1 MSDVGAHHDDLRP
14 LMFSIAYRMTGSVA
28 EAEDVVQDAFLRM
41 HVTEQSG
48 ERIDNVEAYATTV
61 TTRLAIDALRSART
75 QRERYV
81 GTWLPEPILDSE
93 MGVGTAPAVSLRV
106 ADPEGSAERTETLS
120 VAVLVLLEEL
130 GPVERAVF
138 VLREALGDDYRDIAR
153 IVGKSEAN
161 CRQLYSRARRRLD
174 ASRPDRGTD
183 PGTDR
188 VVRSHVV
195 DGFVE
200 ALREADVARLEDLL
214 ARDAVFVADGGGRA
228 PAVVHPVEGATA
240 VARFLAGLMR
250 RGNRAGAT
258 ATTASANGQPAVVV
272 RGPDDGLLAVLSL
285 DVADGRVVALQNQ
298 INPEKL
304 RHLGPVGDL
313 TALMSNP

>member
-1 MSDVGAHHDDLRP
+1 MSDVGTHHDELRP

-48 ERIDNVEAYATTV
+48 EPIDNVEAFATTV

-75 QRERYV
+75 RRERYV
-81 GTWLPEPILDSE
+81 GTWLPEPILE
-93 MGVGTAPAVSLRV
+93 GAATAGPAPSAPLSTM
-106 ADPEGSAERTETLS
+106 DPAGSVERTETLS

-161 CRQLYSRARRRLD
+161 CRQLYSRAKRRIE

-183 PGTDR
+183 PGADR
-188 VVRSHVV
+188 IMRSHVV
-195 DGFVE
+195 DRFVE
-200 ALREADVARLEDLL
+200 ALQRADLAGLEDLL
-214 ARDAVFVADGGGRA
+214 AGDAVFVADGGGRA
-228 PAVVHPVEGATA
+228 PAVTHPVEGATA

-250 RGNRAGAT
+250 RGMRAGTT
-258 ATTASANGQPAVVV
+258 ATTAWANQPWSSAV
-272 RGPDDGLLAVLSL
+272 RTTGCWRCSGSTSPTDGSSRSTTRSTRISCATS
-285 DVADGRVVALQNQ
+285 GRS
-298 INPEKL
+298 ETS
-304 RHLGPVGDL
+304 RR
-313 TALMSNP
+313 